1 MIEGVL
7 PALITPFTK
16 DNKVDKEGLEQNIGF
31 LIENGVS
38 GIVPC
43 GTTGESATLSIK
55 EHEKVIEIVV
65 DCSTVPVVAGTGS
78 NNTTEAIELTR
89 FARDA
94 DADAALLITP
104 YYNKPNDRGMLAHFK
119 KIANEVDIPQILYN
133 VPSRTGINL
142 KPELVA
148 ELAKESNI
156 VGIKEASGNLEQVTR
171 IIELTQD
178 EDFVVF
184 SGDDGLTLPIM
195 ALGGVGVI
203 SVVANVAPK
212 LTVSLVEAFQRG
224 DLAKARKLHLSL
236 APLIRAVFLETNPIP
251 IKKAVELIGLPAGHL
266 RLPLAPI
273 SEDNERKLRAAL
285 NDLGLMPRI

>member
-16 DNKVDKEGLEQNIGF
+16 ENKIDKQGLEQNIGF

-43 GTTGESATLSIK
+43 GTTGESATLLIK
-55 EHEKVIEIVV
+55 EHEKVIEIAV

-94 DADAALLITP
+94 GADAALLITP

-119 KIANEVDIPQILYN
+119 KIADEVDIPMILYN

-142 KPELVA
+142 KPEIVA
-148 ELAKESNI
+148 KLAKESNI
-156 VGIKEASGNLEQVTR
+156 IGIKEASGNLGQITQ
-171 IIELTQD
+171 IIELTED
-178 EDFVVF
+178 EDFVVL
-184 SGDDGLTLPIM
+184 SGDDALTLPVM
-195 ALGGVGVI
+195 ALGGRGVI

-212 LTVSLVEAFQRG
+212 LTVSMVEAFRRG
-224 DLAKARKLHLSL
+224 DMDEARKLNLRL

-251 IKKAVELIGLPAGHL
+251 IKKAVELIGLPAGNL
-266 RLPLAPI
+266 RLPLAPM
-273 SEDNERKLRAAL
+273 SDDNERKLREAL
-285 NDLGLMPRI
+285 NDLRLIT

>member
-1 MIEGVL
+1 MIKGVL

-16 DNKVDKEGLEQNIGF
+16 DNKVDKEGLLQNIGF

-55 EHEKVIEIVV
+55 EHEKVIEIAVE
-65 DCSTVPVVAGTGS
+65 CSTVPVVAGSGS

-94 DADAALLITP
+94 GADAALLITP

-119 KIANEVDIPQILYN
+119 KVANEVDIPVILYN

-142 KPELVA
+142 KPEVVA

-178 EDFVVF
+178 EDFVVL
-184 SGDDGLTLPIM
+184 SGDDMLTLPIM
-195 ALGGVGVI
+195 ALGGAGVI

-212 LTVSLVEAFQRG
+212 LMVSMVEAFQRG
-224 DLAKARKLHLSL
+224 DIEEARKLHLSM

-266 RLPLAPI
+266 RLPLAQI
-273 SEDNERKLRAAL
+273 SEDNERKLKTAL
-285 NDLGLMPRI
+285 NDLGLIPRI

>member
-16 DNKVDKEGLEQNIGF
+16 ENKVDKEGLQKNIEF

-43 GTTGESATLSIK
+43 GTTGEAATLSIK
-55 EHEKVIEIVV
+55 EHEKVIEFAVE
-65 DCSTVPVVAGTGS
+65 CSTVPVVAGTGS
-78 NNTTEAIELTR
+78 NNTIEALELTR
-89 FARDA
+89 SAHDA
-94 DADAALLITP
+94 GADAALLITP
-104 YYNKPNDRGMLAHFK
+104 YYNKPNDKGMLAHFK
-119 KIANEVDIPQILYN
+119 TVANAVDIPMILYN

-142 KPELVA
+142 KPEVVA

-156 VGIKEASGNLEQVTR
+156 VGIKEASGSFDQITR

-178 EDFVVF
+178 EDFAVL

-212 LTVSLVEAFQRG
+212 LVVSMVEAFSKG
-224 DLAKARKLHLSL
+224 DMDKARKLHLSL

-251 IKKAVELIGLPAGHL
+251 IKKAVELIGLQAGNL
-266 RLPLAPI
+266 RLPLAPV

-285 NDLGLMPRI
+285 NDLHLIK

>member
-7 PALITPFTK
+7 PALITPFTEE
-16 DNKVDKEGLEQNIGF
+16 NKVDKEGLTQNIGF

-55 EHEKVIEIVV
+55 EHENVIEIAVE
-65 DCSTVPVVAGTGS
+65 CSTVPVVAGTGS

-89 FARDA
+89 FALDA
-94 DADAALLITP
+94 GADAALLITP
-104 YYNKPNDRGMLAHFK
+104 YYNKPNDRGMLAHFRT
-119 KIANEVDIPQILYN
+119 IANKVDIPMILYN

-156 VGIKEASGNLEQVTR
+156 VGIKEASGNLGQITQ
-171 IIELTQD
+171 IIEMTQD
-178 EDFVVF
+178 EDFVVL
-184 SGDDGLTLPIM
+184 SGDDALTLPIM
-195 ALGGVGVI
+195 ALGGSGVI

-212 LTVSLVEAFQRG
+212 LTVSMVEAFRKG
-224 DLAKARKLHLSL
+224 DLEEAKKLNLAL
-236 APLIRAVFLETNPIP
+236 APLIRAIFLETNPIP
-251 IKKAVELIGLPAGHL
+251 IKKAVELIGLPAGDL

-273 SEDNERKLRAAL
+273 SEDNERKLKAAL
-285 NDLGLMPRI
+285 DDLHLIM

>member
-7 PALITPFTK
+7 PALITPFTR
-16 DNKVDKEGLEQNIGF
+16 DNKIDKQGLRQNIGF
-31 LIENGVS
+31 LIENDVS

-43 GTTGESATLSIK
+43 GTTGESATLSIE
-55 EHEKVIEIVV
+55 EHEQVIEIAVE
-65 DCSTVPVVAGTGS
+65 CSTVPVIAGTGS

-89 FARDA
+89 FAKDTG
-94 DADAALLITP
+94 ADAALLITP

-119 KIANEVDIPQILYN
+119 KIANEVDIPMIVYN

-142 KPELVA
+142 KPEIVA

-156 VGIKEASGNLEQVTR
+156 VGIKEASGNLDQVTR
-171 IIELTQD
+171 IIEMTQD
-178 EDFVVF
+178 EDFVVL

-195 ALGGVGVI
+195 ALGGAGVI
-203 SVVANVAPK
+203 SVVANVAPE
-212 LTVSLVEAFQRG
+212 LTVSMVEAFQRG
-224 DLAKARKLHLSL
+224 DLDEARRLHLAL

-251 IKKAVELIGLPAGHL
+251 IKKAVEFIGLPAGHL

-273 SEDNERKLRAAL
+273 SEDNERKLKAAL
-285 NDLGLMPRI
+285 NKLHLIKK

>member
-1 MIEGVL
+1 MLEGVL

-16 DNKVDKEGLEQNIGF
+16 DNKVDKEGLRQNIGF

-43 GTTGESATLSIK
+43 GTTGESATLSIE
-55 EHEKVIEIVV
+55 EHEKVIEIAIE
-65 DCSTVPVVAGTGS
+65 CSTVPVVAGTGS
-78 NNTTEAIELTR
+78 NNTTEALELTR
-89 FARDA
+89 SAMDA
-94 DADAALLITP
+94 GADMALLITP

-119 KIANEVDIPQILYN
+119 KIANEVDIPLILYN

-142 KPELVA
+142 KPEVVA
-148 ELAKESNI
+148 ELAKESNV
-156 VGIKEASGNLEQVTR
+156 VGVKEASGNLDQVTK

-195 ALGGVGVI
+195 SIGGVGVI
-203 SVVANVAPK
+203 SVVANVAPE
-212 LTVSLVEAFQRG
+212 LTVSMVRAFREG
-224 DLAKARKLHLSL
+224 NLEEARKLHIKL

-251 IKKAVELIGLPAGHL
+251 VKKAVELIGHAAGHL
-266 RLPLAPI
+266 RLPLAPM
-273 SEDNERKLRAAL
+273 SADNERKLKAAL
-285 NDLGLMPRI
+285 NDLHLLK